1 MCLFPSFTFCFV
13 VAGCR
18 LSVVG
23 SWFYS
28 EISNPTNNPQPTT
41 HNRKPATVPAA
52 LPADI
57 SRNKKQ
63 EYLRRKPFFIL
74 HSSFFIKE
82 EPLCQPRYRLDA
94 PPRTDNQTSI
104 SISGIRL

>member
-28 EISNPTNNPQPTT
+28 EINNPTNNPQP
-41 HNRKPATVPAA
+41 ATVPTA

-57 SRNKKQ
+57 SKNKKQ

-82 EPLCQPRYRLDA
+82 EPLCQSRYRLDA